1 MINFKKPNATTIWT
15 AVGIVANVVGF
26 ICTTK
31 QNAAKQVAMENASA
45 EKAAAK
51 VMEMMS
57 KKD

>member
-1 MINFKKPNATTIWT
+1 MNNFKKPSATTIWT
-15 AVGIVANVVGF
+15 VIGIVANVVGF
-26 ICTTK
+26 VSTTK